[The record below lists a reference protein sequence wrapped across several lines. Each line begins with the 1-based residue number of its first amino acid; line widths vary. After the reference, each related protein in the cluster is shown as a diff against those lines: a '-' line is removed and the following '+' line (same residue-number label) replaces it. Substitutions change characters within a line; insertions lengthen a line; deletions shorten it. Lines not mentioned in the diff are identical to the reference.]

1 MKRILFAA
9 AVPALLAI
17 PATSAMA
24 QDRAV
29 SCPSSTSATNASYYT
44 ADACEKAI
52 DLFSF
57 MAPQLGTAIAGGSAV
72 MGKGGTLGGIGHFS
86 VGARVNAVN
95 GSMPQILEGNAR
107 PTTGGAQQDNYTTKT
122 QVVPMPVVDA
132 AIGVFKGI
140 PLGVTNVGGIDL
152 LANASYLKDFSTNG
166 VNVAVRDAQW
176 KFGYGARIGLLQES
190 IVSPGIAVSYIK
202 RDLPV
207 MNINGVVNNPN
218 TSGEPQQY
226 EVAVNDVNVQTASW
240 RVTASKNLLVFGLM
254 LGAGQ
259 DSYKSSAT
267 AIGRAT
273 GIAPLVGGATTA
285 ESSPV
290 DLSQSLTR
298 TNIFGGVT
306 LNLMMFKLAAEVGQ
320 VSGGEVPTYNTFDKK
335 PNASR
340 VYGSV
345 GVRFGL

>member
-9 AVPALLAI
+9 LPVVLAAS
-17 PATSAMA
+17 ATTAAA
-24 QDRAV
+24 QGRATA
-29 SCPSSTSATNASYYT
+29 CPTSTSATNQAYYT

-52 DLFSF
+52 DLFSY

-72 MGKGGTLGGIGHFS
+72 MGKGGTLGGLGHFS
-86 VGARVNAVN
+86 VGVRANVVN
-95 GSMPQILEGNAR
+95 GSLPQILEGDAR
-107 PTTGGAQQDNYTTKT
+107 PTTGGAQQDNYRTEN
-122 QVVPMPVVDA
+122 QAVPMPVVDA

-152 LANASYLKDFSTNG
+152 LANVSYMRDFDSDG
-166 VNVAVRDAQW
+166 VSVAVRDEGVR
-176 KFGYGARIGLLQES
+176 FGYGARVGLLQES
-190 IVSPGIAVSYIK
+190 LVSPGISVSYIK

-207 MNINGVVNNPN
+207 VNIVGSVDN
-218 TSGEPQQY
+218 Y
-226 EVAVNDVNVQTASW
+226 EVNVNDVDVQTSAW

-254 LGAGQ
+254 VGGGQ
-259 DSYKSSAT
+259 DRYESSAT

-273 GIAPLVGGATTA
+273 GITTLPGGITTA

-290 DLSQSLTR
+290 DLEQTLTR

-306 LNLMMFKLAAEVGQ
+306 LNMAMFKLAAEIGQ
-320 VSGGEVPTYNTFDKK
+320 VSGGEIETFNTFDKK

-340 VYGSV
+340 LYGSL
-345 GVRFGL
+345 GLRFGL

>member
-9 AVPALLAI
+9 AVPVLL
-17 PATSAMA
+17 ATSATSVLA
-24 QDRAV
+24 QGRATV
-29 SCPSSTSATNASYYT
+29 CPSSTSPANASYYT

-52 DLFSF
+52 DLFNY

-72 MGKGGTLGGIGHFS
+72 MGKGGTLGGPGHFS

-95 GSMPQILEGNAR
+95 GSLPQILEGDAR
-107 PTTGGAQQDNYTTKT
+107 PSTGGAQQDSYTTER
-122 QVVPMPVVDA
+122 QMVPMPVIDA

-152 LANASYLKDFSTNG
+152 LANVAYMRDFETDG
-166 VNVAVRDAQW
+166 VNVAVRDGSF

-190 IVSPGIAVSYIK
+190 LVSPGISVSYIK

-207 MNINGVVNNPN
+207 MNIAARIESGS
-218 TSGEPQQY
+218 TTAGEPSSY
-226 EVAVNDVNVQTASW
+226 DVNVNDVDVQTSAW
-240 RVTASKNLLVFGLM
+240 RVTASKSLLVFGLM

-259 DSYKSSAT
+259 DTYKSSAI
-267 AIGRAT
+267 AQGRAQV
-273 GIAPLVGGATTA
+273 VGNVTPF

-290 DLSQSLTR
+290 DLEQSLTR

-306 LNLMMFKLAAEVGQ
+306 LNLMMFKLAAEIGQ
-320 VSGGEVPTYNTFDKK
+320 VSGGDIATFNTFDKS

-340 VYGSV
+340 MYGSV

>member
-9 AVPALLAI
+9 MPLLLAAS
-17 PATSAMA
+17 ATTAAA
-24 QDRAV
+24 QGRATR
-29 SCPSSTSATNASYYT
+29 CPSSTSQTSSSYYT

-52 DLFSF
+52 DLFGY

-72 MGKGGTLGGIGHFS
+72 MGKGGTLGGLGHFS

-95 GSMPQILEGNAR
+95 GSLPQILEGDAR
-107 PTTGGAQQDNYTTKT
+107 PTTGGAQQDNYRTET

-152 LANASYLKDFSTNG
+152 LANVSYMRDFESNG
-166 VNVAVRDAQW
+166 VSVAVRDDQW

-190 IVSPGIAVSYIK
+190 LVSPGIAVSYIK

-207 MNINGVVNNPN
+207 LNIAGNVGN
-218 TSGEPQQY
+218 Y
-226 EVAVNDVNVQTASW
+226 EVNVNDVDVQTTAW
-240 RVTASKNLLVFGLM
+240 RVTASKSLLVFGLM
-254 LGAGQ
+254 LGGGQ
-259 DSYKSSAT
+259 DRYESSAT

-273 GIAPLVGGATTA
+273 GITTLPGGITTA
-285 ESSPV
+285 ESAPV
-290 DLSQSLTR
+290 DLTQTLTR

-306 LNLMMFKLAAEVGQ
+306 LNMALFKLAAEIGQ
-320 VSGGEVPTYNTFDKK
+320 VSGGEIQTFNTFDKK
-335 PNASR
+335 ADASR
-340 VYGSV
+340 LYGSL
-345 GVRFGL
+345 GLRFGL

>member
-1 MKRILFAA
+1 MKRILFVA
-9 AVPALLAI
+9 AVPVLLA
-17 PATSAMA
+17 TSVTSVSA
-24 QDRAV
+24 QDRAAV
-29 SCPSSTSATNASYYT
+29 CPSSTSPANASYYT

-52 DLFSF
+52 DLFNY

-72 MGKGGTLGGIGHFS
+72 MGKGGTLGGLGHFS

-95 GSMPQILEGNAR
+95 GSLPQILEGDAR
-107 PTTGGAQQDNYTTKT
+107 PSTGGAQQDSYTTER
-122 QVVPMPVVDA
+122 QMVPMPVVDA

-152 LANASYLKDFSTNG
+152 LANVSYMRDFETDG
-166 VNVAVRDAQW
+166 VNVAVRDGQF

-190 IVSPGIAVSYIK
+190 LVSPGISVSYIK

-207 MNINGVVNNPN
+207 MNIAARIETGAVAA
-218 TSGEPQQY
+218 GEPSSY
-226 EVAVNDVNVQTASW
+226 DVNVNDVDVQTSAW
-240 RVTASKNLLVFGLM
+240 RVTASKSLLVFGLM
-254 LGAGQ
+254 VGAGQ
-259 DSYKSSAT
+259 DTYKSSAI
-267 AIGRAT
+267 AQGRAQV
-273 GIAPLVGGATTA
+273 VGNVTPF

-290 DLSQSLTR
+290 DLEQSLTR

-320 VSGGEVPTYNTFDKK
+320 VSGGDIATFNTFDKK

-340 VYGSV
+340 MYGSV

>member
-1 MKRILFAA
+1 MKRILFVA
-9 AVPALLAI
+9 AVPVLL
-17 PATSAMA
+17 ATSATSVSA
-24 QDRAV
+24 QDRATV
-29 SCPSSTSATNASYYT
+29 CPSSSSPANASYYT

-52 DLFSF
+52 DLFNY

-72 MGKGGTLGGIGHFS
+72 MGKGGTLGGLGHFS
-86 VGARVNAVN
+86 VGVRVNAVN
-95 GSMPQILEGNAR
+95 GSMPEIVEGDAR
-107 PTTGGAQQDNYTTKT
+107 PTTGPAQADNYTTKN

-152 LANASYLKDFSTNG
+152 LANASYMRDFETDG
-166 VNVAVRDAQW
+166 VNVGVRDGQF

-190 IVSPGIAVSYIK
+190 LVSPGISVSYIK

-207 MNINGVVNNPN
+207 VNILGNVDD
-218 TSGEPQQY
+218 Y
-226 EVAVNDVNVQTASW
+226 EVQVNDLDVQTSAW
-240 RVTASKNLLVFGLM
+240 RVTASKSLFVFGLM
-254 LGAGQ
+254 VGGGQ
-259 DSYKSSAT
+259 DTYKSSAT
-267 AIGRAT
+267 AIGRANNVILPG
-273 GIAPLVGGATTA
+273 GITSA

-290 DLSQSLTR
+290 DLEQSLTR

-320 VSGGEVPTYNTFDKK
+320 VSGGDIATYNTFDKK

-340 VYGSV
+340 MYGSV